1 MTSELPSRPTTHT
14 TRSWNPVHNL
24 VHPREGGTFPPVWFI
39 FGTCL
44 PESWGR
50 TPRRTVPAGTEHREE
65 SGSSNLTGAQEPCSC
80 SDEHLRR
87 AAGSLVKDTQ
97 MSASVRLLSGM
108 TRPSNSLSGT
118 REHAQGCK
126 HIAVPP
132 SDAQPS
138 GLSNSHAQAPQQGS
152 GERHSFPWMGRSI
165 IKSTAS
171 PEIILLPH
179 PLCSTAGVPGSGAF
193 WLNSP
198 CLGLLPHDQW
208 CPGAPVRSL
217 SGILQGQLVHVVSI
231 SKTHLPCPAT

>member
-108 TRPSNSLSGT
+108 TRPSNSLSG
-118 REHAQGCK
+118 
-126 HIAVPP
+126 
-132 SDAQPS
+132 
-138 GLSNSHAQAPQQGS
+138 
-152 GERHSFPWMGRSI
+152 
-165 IKSTAS
+165 
-171 PEIILLPH
+171 
-179 PLCSTAGVPGSGAF
+179 
-193 WLNSP
+193 
-198 CLGLLPHDQW
+198 LLPHDQW